1 MIIDY
6 IINNKPL
13 LVGLHLGFAILAI
26 DGFIWLFGEIL
37 GRSEHRGRI
46 IFSAILGL
54 AGLGLSWLTGG
65 YYYVKYYGTI
75 VKPIIK
81 AGGAPWA
88 HAIAMEAK
96 EHIFLFLIPIA
107 VTVLLG
113 SMLDKQVLYNN
124 RIRKPLMVIV
134 VLTALVGLSLG
145 AMGFIISAAARW
157 GGI

>member
-1 MIIDY
+1 
-6 IINNKPL
+6 
-13 LVGLHLGFAILAI
+13 
-26 DGFIWLFGEIL
+26 
-37 GRSEHRGRI
+37 
-46 IFSAILGL
+46 
-54 AGLGLSWLTGG
+54 
-65 YYYVKYYGTI
+65 
-75 VKPIIK
+75 
-81 AGGAPWA
+81 APWA